1 MIQSLDI
8 DKLTNM
14 GEVVLC
20 DSKLGEFTHKELYN
34 FKDEVY
40 IHLPSEDADSFMKLP
55 CSMGKGRSD
64 VFCNALKEILII
76 LNSALYSHPS
86 NIHLVLEW
94 QHLMQVSLWNFNSIS
109 KNDIIN
115 LMSNAGLSIDEIRN
129 IKHLCVHDIF
139 AYLLHGARFDIFRRI
154 CHFAKRQIK
163 CRLNDNSI
171 QIICHLAS
179 PETKRIIAS
188 SL

>member
-1 MIQSLDI
+1 MIKSLDI

-20 DSKLGEFTHKELYN
+20 DSKLGEFAHKELYN

-40 IHLPSEDADSFMKLP
+40 IHLPLDDADSFMKLP
-55 CSMGKGRSD
+55 CSVEKGSPD

-76 LNSALYSHPS
+76 LNSALFSHPS
-86 NIHLVLEW
+86 TIHLVLEW
-94 QHLMQVSLWNFNSIS
+94 QHLMQVSLWNFNDIS
-109 KNDIIN
+109 KTDIIN
-115 LMSNAGLSIDEIRN
+115 LLSNAGLSLNEIEN
-129 IKHLCVHDIF
+129 IKHLSVHDIV
-139 AYLLHGARFDIFRRI
+139 AYLLHRARFDIFRRV
-154 CHFAKRQIK
+154 CHFAKRQIT
-163 CRLNDNSI
+163 CRLTGNSI

-179 PETKRIIAS
+179 PETKRIVAS